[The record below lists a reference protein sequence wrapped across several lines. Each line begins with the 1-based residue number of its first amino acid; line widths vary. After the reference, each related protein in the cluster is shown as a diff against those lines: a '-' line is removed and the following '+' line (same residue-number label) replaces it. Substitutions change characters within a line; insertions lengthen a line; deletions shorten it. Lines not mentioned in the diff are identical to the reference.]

1 MFRWLAGAFDAILT
15 LMFWQCLA
23 TTYALPAISRRGMKR
38 NASDRSRPIRCME
51 RQMPTRSWVLFWT
64 TLIMILLSIV
74 TTNPFLTWPSYFFK
88 LGAAFFLSIALL
100 VS

>member
-1 MFRWLAGAFDAILT
+1 
-15 LMFWQCLA
+15 
-23 TTYALPAISRRGMKR
+23 
-38 NASDRSRPIRCME
+38 
-51 RQMPTRSWVLFWT
+51 MPTRSWVLLWT

-74 TTNPFLTWPSYFFK
+74 TTNPFLTWPSYFFQ